1 MGNTLFYVNKC
12 YEIFC
17 LVLKST
23 SLFFY
28 LIITEFSVETE
39 YNCSIIRIVTFITYA
54 VVS

>member
-1 MGNTLFYVNKC
+1 MGNILFYVNKC

-17 LVLKST
+17 LVITST

-28 LIITEFSVETE
+28 LIITEFFVETE
-39 YNCSIIRIVTFITYA
+39 YNRSIIRIVKFITYA